1 MTPPKEPPKGCQE
14 IPGYIVDLFEGSAW
28 LTKDLQVTTVWAERG
43 VWATQEE
50 ANKAMTA
57 VFKELAE

>member
-1 MTPPKEPPKGCQE
+1 MTPPKEPPEGCQE

-43 VWATQEE
+43 IWPTAAE
-50 ANKAMTA
+50 AHAAMMA
-57 VFKELAE
+57 VMKDLAE

>member
-1 MTPPKEPPKGCQE
+1 MTPPKEPPEGCQE

-50 ANKAMTA
+50 ANKAMMT
-57 VFKELAE
+57 VMKDLAE

>member
-28 LTKDLQVTTVWAERG
+28 LTKGLQVTTVWAERG